1 MKITIVGKISLPYR
15 SLWKTLLRW
24 GAAFGMLAL
33 ARFVWAASDST
44 DIPNPIAA
52 KSFPCLIQTI
62 SLAAIKVAI
71 PIAIVT
77 IIIVGLRFVF
87 AGLSG
92 NTAKVTEARKLLG
105 HVVIGIAIIVG
116 STVIVMAAVQ
126 LFGGPKSEKLSC
138 SP

>member
-1 MKITIVGKISLPYR
+1 MIPLEYL
-15 SLWKTLLRW
+15 LWKTFLRT
-24 GAAFGMLAL
+24 GAAFAMLVL
-33 ARFVWAASDST
+33 APAAFADSGT
-44 DIPNPIAA
+44 IDNPIAA

-71 PIAIVT
+71 PIAVVT

-92 NTAKVTEARKLLG
+92 NTAKVAEARKLLG

-126 LFGGPKSEKLSC
+126 LFGGPKPGQLSC
-138 SP
+138 SA